1 MPTKMPAGVAHA
13 EMDGGG
19 FRRDRERRLVVSQS
33 GFELPQSLQSQPE
46 ILMGFGVVG
55 IDCQCPFVMEQRIG
69 EIAPAAKHVGQM
81 KLGLCIPLVE
91 GDSCFEVKMG
101 VFEIVETN
109 VARPEQN
116 VVGDRLACNLYR
128 PADQIARL
136 VGITKLAANH
146 S

>member
-1 MPTKMPAGVAHA
+1 M
-13 EMDGGG
+13 
-19 FRRDRERRLVVSQS
+19 
-33 GFELPQSLQSQPE
+33 
-46 ILMGFGVVG
+46 
-55 IDCQCPFVMEQRIG
+55 
-69 EIAPAAKHVGQM
+69 
-81 KLGLCIPLVE
+81 GLCIPLVE

-116 VVGDRLACNLYR
+116 VVGGRLAGNLNR

-146 S
+146 SQPAKGAKIPGLIGEDTSIRLFGGLQGVFAAHGECGSNTRPVCKR